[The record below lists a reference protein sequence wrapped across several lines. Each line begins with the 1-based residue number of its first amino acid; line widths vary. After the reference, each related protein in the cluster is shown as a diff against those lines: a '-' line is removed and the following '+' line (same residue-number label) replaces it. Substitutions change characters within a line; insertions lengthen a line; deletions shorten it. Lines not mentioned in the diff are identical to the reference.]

1 MSESHDGG
9 EQIASSRMRG
19 TVKWF
24 NAVKGYGFVTPE
36 DASGDVFLHMTVL
49 RQAGLDKIPVG
60 STVECE
66 LILVGLGLTQI
77 RGDEGDP
84 FLAGIGIGTIAI
96 AAVWIGIRMMKDLKK

>member
-1 MSESHDGG
+1 MDKQFAG
-9 EQIASSRMRG
+9 
-19 TVKWF
+19 
-24 NAVKGYGFVTPE
+24 AV
-36 DASGDVFLHMTVL
+36 
-49 RQAGLDKIPVG
+49 I
-60 STVECE
+60 